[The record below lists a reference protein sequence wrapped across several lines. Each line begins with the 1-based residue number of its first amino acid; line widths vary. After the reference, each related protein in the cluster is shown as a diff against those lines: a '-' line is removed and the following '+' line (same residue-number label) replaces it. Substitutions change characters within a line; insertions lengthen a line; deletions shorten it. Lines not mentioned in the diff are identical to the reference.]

1 MRRHALSLGILF
13 IVGLFLVAAPALHAE
28 SGMPTK
34 EWSQGQFAL
43 WVVKA
48 AGALSKLPPA
58 ATGADAVAFLTKLG
72 LVPEGGW
79 KKDEKI
85 DEAFLSSLLGD
96 EGSGNLN
103 FDQLVTKVQER
114 INSIYQSWSQGYFT
128 ATPAGS
134 STTPTP

>member
-34 EWSQGQFAL
+34 EWSQSQFAL
-43 WVVKA
+43 WIVKA

-58 ATGADAVAFLTKLG
+58 ATGADAITFLTKLG

-79 KKDEKI
+79 KKDGKI
-85 DEAFLSSLLGD
+85 DEAFLSNLLGD
-96 EGSGNLN
+96 GVSGNLT
-103 FDQLVTKVQER
+103 FDELVEKVQER
-114 INSIYQSWSQGYFT
+114 VSTIYQSWNQGYFT